1 MNENRPLNSGDQE
14 VDLSLIFTKMGLFVD
29 RVFLR
34 LFEGFL
40 YLKRNVLVLIVL
52 FVLGA
57 ALGLF
62 LDKSRTAYDHEIIV
76 MPNFGSIDYLYGK
89 VALLNAKIKENDSL
103 FLQKIGF
110 DSGIKLRNI
119 EVTPVI
125 DVYKFVG
132 NNEQRLEL
140 VKLMADEGGAAKSVE
155 NELTSKNYPFHQL
168 SISTAKKVGQDDFV
182 KPLLAYLNDSKYFSD
197 IQKENLNNLET
208 SRKENDSI
216 LKQINTLLN
225 NFSNNP
231 KGSSSSLVY
240 YNENT
245 QVNDLIKN
253 KEAIIKQ
260 QGSDRLD
267 KINFDS
273 VIKEVS
279 LVTNIKN
286 LKSINGKLKFL
297 APFVFIGIF
306 LLGSLFVRFYQNL
319 KVKYNK

>member
-1 MNENRPLNSGDQE
+1 MSENKPLNSSDQE
-14 VDLSLIFTKMGLFVD
+14 VDLSQIFSKMGLFVD

-40 YLKRNVLVLIVL
+40 FLKRNVLVLIVL

-57 ALGLF
+57 GLGLF

-76 MPNFGSIDYLYGK
+76 MPNFGSTDYLYGK
-89 VALLNAKIKENDSL
+89 VALLNSKIKENDSL
-103 FLQKIGF
+103 FLQKLGF
-110 DSGIKLRNI
+110 DTRLKLRNI
-119 EVTPVI
+119 EITPVI

-132 NNEQRLEL
+132 NDEQRLEL
-140 VKLMADEGGAAKSVE
+140 VKLMADEGGAAKSIE

-182 KPLLAYLNDSKYFSD
+182 KPLQEYLNDSKYFSA
-197 IQKENLNNLET
+197 IQKESLKNLEM

-225 NFSNNP
+225 NFSKNP
-231 KGSSSSLVY
+231 KGPSSSLVY

-253 KEAIIKQ
+253 KELLIKQ
-260 QGSDRLD
+260 QGNNRLD

-273 VIKEVS
+273 VIKEIS

-286 LKSINGKLKFL
+286 VKSINGKLKFL
-297 APFVFIGIF
+297 APLLFVGLFIF
-306 LLGSLFVRFYQNL
+306 GSLFVSFYQKL

>member
-1 MNENRPLNSGDQE
+1 MSDNRPLNSSDQE
-14 VDLSLIFTKMGLFVD
+14 VDLSQIFTKMGLFVD

-40 YLKRNVLVLIVL
+40 FLKRNVLVLIIL

-57 ALGLF
+57 GLGFF

-76 MPNFGSIDYLYGK
+76 MPNFGSTDYLYGK

-110 DSGIKLRNI
+110 NSTVKLRNI

-155 NELTSKNYPFHQL
+155 NELTSKNYPFHEL

-197 IQKENLNNLET
+197 IQKESLNNLEIT
-208 SRKENDSI
+208 RKENDSI
-216 LKQINTLLN
+216 LKQINSLLN
-225 NFSNNP
+225 NFSKNQ
-231 KGSSSSLVY
+231 KGPSSSLVY

-245 QVNDLIKN
+245 QLNDLIKN

-260 QGSDRLD
+260 QGIDRLE
-267 KINFDS
+267 KINFER

-279 LVTNIKN
+279 LVTNIMN
-286 LKSINGKLKFL
+286 IKSINGKLKFL
-297 APFVFIGIF
+297 APLFFIGLFIF
-306 LLGSLFVRFYQNL
+306 GSLFVRFYQKL